1 MKKSAK
7 KVWSLVLAGMM
18 AASVLTGCGSKS
30 ADTKAEATEAPKA
43 ENDQA
48 GEAKEGEGQA
58 AEGEKKT
65 LRVAMECAYAPYNW
79 SQPDDSNGAVPIAES
94 NEYAY
99 GYDVMMAKKIC
110 DELGYDLEIVR
121 LDWDSLVP
129 AVTTGQ
135 VDCAIA
141 GQSITSERLQAV
153 DFTEP
158 YYYATIVT
166 LVKSGSKYENAKSVA
181 DLAGATCTSQ
191 QSTIWYNTCL
201 PQIKDANIL
210 AATANAPDMLMSL
223 NAGKCD
229 LVVTDQPTGKGA
241 LIAYPDFKL
250 IDFGGGEADFQVTDE
265 DINIGISLKKG
276 NTELK
281 SAIDSVLSKMT
292 KDDFSKMMDEA
303 ISVQPLAN

>member
-1 MKKSAK
+1 MKKNVK
-7 KVWSLVLAGMM
+7 KVMSLAAAGILAAG
-18 AASVLTGCGSKS
+18 VLTGCGSANT
-30 ADTKAEATEAPKA
+30 ADTSKTEAAGDGAKA
-43 ENDQA
+43 QDGA
-48 GEAKEGEGQA
+48 S
-58 AEGEKKT
+58 GEKKT
-65 LRVAMECAYAPYNW
+65 LKVAMECAYAPYNW
-79 SQPDDSNGAVPIAES
+79 TQPDDSNGAVPIADS

-110 DELGYDLEIVR
+110 EELGYNLEIVR
-121 LDWDSLVP
+121 LDWDSLIP

-135 VDCAIA
+135 VDCVIA
-141 GQSITSERLQAV
+141 GQSITQDRLQAV

-166 LVKSGSKYENAKSVA
+166 LVREGSKYENAKSVA

-210 AATANAPDMLMSL
+210 AATASAPDMLMSL
-223 NAGKCD
+223 NADKCD

-241 LIAYPDFKL
+241 LIAYPNFRL
-250 IDFGGGEADFQVTDE
+250 LEFGGGENDFQVTDE

-281 SAIDSVLSKMT
+281 EAIDGVLSKMT
-292 KDDFSKMMDEA
+292 KDDFSRMMDEA
-303 ISVQPLAN
+303 ISAQPLAN

>member
-7 KVWSLVLAGMM
+7 KVWSLILAGMM

-281 SAIDSVLSKMT
+281 SAIDSVLAK
-292 KDDFSKMMDEA
+292 
-303 ISVQPLAN
+303 